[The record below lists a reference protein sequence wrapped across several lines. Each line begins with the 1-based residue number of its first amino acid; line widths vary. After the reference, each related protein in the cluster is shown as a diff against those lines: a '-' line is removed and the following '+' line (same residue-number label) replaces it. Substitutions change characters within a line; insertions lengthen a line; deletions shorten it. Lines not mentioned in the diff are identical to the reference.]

1 MISHLRESGFV
12 RWVLDVFDVV
22 LVAAIIY
29 WVLRALRGTKA
40 VYMLLGLSVGLL
52 VFWMA
57 NFAGLYT
64 LTWLLSHLFSSLLLI
79 VIVVFQSDIRRV
91 LTRMGMTPVLPANR
105 SPQDSRVIEEIVK
118 ATVSMA
124 NKKIGALIVLEKEAS
139 ILEYL
144 EIGVRMDSLISREL
158 LMSIFHPSS
167 PIHDGAVV
175 IQKDRI
181 LAAGCF
187 LPMTGSTRLGV
198 EVGTR
203 HRAAISITEETDVV
217 VVIVSEEK
225 GWISFASNG
234 HLTYG
239 MDGAALR
246 RLLVEHFQ
254 PQAFSLK
261 RAWRQM
267 KNISLPSAS

>member
-1 MISHLRESGFV
+1 MKANPDSGFLRV
-12 RWVLDVFDVV
+12 LLDFLDVA
-22 LVAAIIY
+22 LVAGLIY
-29 WVLRALRGTKA
+29 GALKALRGSKA
-40 VYMLLGLSVGLL
+40 VYMLLGLAVGLL
-52 VFWMA
+52 VFWLA
-57 NFAGLYT
+57 TFSGLYT
-64 LTWLLSHLFSSLLLI
+64 LSWLLSHLFSSLLLI
-79 VIVVFQSDIRRV
+79 TVVVFQNDIRRV
-91 LTRMGMTPVLPANR
+91 LTRMGMTPVLPTAG
-105 SPQDSRVIEEIVK
+105 SPQDSRIIEEIVK
-118 ATVSMA
+118 ATVTMA

-139 ILEYL
+139 VLEYL

-158 LMSIFHPSS
+158 LLSIFHPSS

-175 IQKDRI
+175 VQKGRI

-187 LPMTGSTRLGV
+187 LPMTGSSPLGV

-225 GWISFASNG
+225 GWISFATNG

-254 PQAFSLK
+254 PQALSFK
-261 RAWRQM
+261 RVWKQM
-267 KNISLPSAS
+267 RNLSVFNPS